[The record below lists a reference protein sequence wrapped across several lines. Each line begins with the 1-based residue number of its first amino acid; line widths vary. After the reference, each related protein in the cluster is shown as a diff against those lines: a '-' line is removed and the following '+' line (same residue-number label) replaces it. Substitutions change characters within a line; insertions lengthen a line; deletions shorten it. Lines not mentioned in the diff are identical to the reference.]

1 MPTYAYKCSND
12 HRHEEFR
19 SIYEDASNLSCPD
32 CGEDLR
38 PVYFSPAVNLVGR
51 GFYSNGG

>member
-12 HRHEEFR
+12 HRHEEYR

-32 CGEDLR
+32 CNEVLR
-38 PVYFSPAVNLVGR
+38 PVYFAPAVNLVGR